1 MHTLLSTKR
10 RRSINV
16 NDIHEKSPCLRR
28 RRLLWQDDDVLSGL
42 VRPHLS
48 RDRPRPRRG
57 DWHLGQD
64 LLPSR
69 VGPLC
74 QDERDVG
81 PGLLLPSSST
91 WLNWPGGLAGV
102 SMTGHNMV
110 WSLFCG
116 NLCRNF
122 SLNLLDIS
130 KKASCRIGKIL
141 AIFSTNRWQ
150 TQEFAKLIFS

>member
-1 MHTLLSTKR
+1 MKR
-10 RRSINV
+10 RKYKR
-16 NDIHEKSPCLRR
+16 IHETSPCLRR
-28 RRLLWQDDDVLSGL
+28 RGLLWQDDDVLSCL

-48 RDRPRPRRG
+48 WDRPRPRRG

-74 QDERDVG
+74 KDEWDVR
-81 PGLLLPSSST
+81 PGLLLRSSST

-110 WSLFCG
+110 WSL
-116 NLCRNF
+116 LQ
-122 SLNLLDIS
+122 SLSDFFRFFLFDIS
-130 KKASCRIGKIL
+130 KRSRIRKIP
-141 AIFSTNRWQ
+141 AIFTTNR
-150 TQEFAKLIFS
+150 